1 MATTDREHQR
11 GYPRD
16 PHMSRAVH
24 FYRGLGFEIV
34 HGGEEVEF
42 TSFLA
47 GKSFLRRESRKRL
60 VMLGPEA
67 N

>member
-1 MATTDREHQR
+1 
-11 GYPRD
+11 
-16 PHMSRAVH
+16 MSRAVH

-60 VMLGPEA
+60 VLLGPEA

>member
-1 MATTDREHQR
+1 
-11 GYPRD
+11 
-16 PHMSRAVH
+16 MSRAVH

-47 GKSFLRRESRKRL
+47 GKSAFCVARVERDW
-60 VMLGPEA
+60 
-67 N
+67 

>member
-1 MATTDREHQR
+1 
-11 GYPRD
+11 
-16 PHMSRAVH
+16 MSRAVH
-24 FYRGLGFEIV
+24 FYRGEIV